1 MSKSIL
7 HSKAFSRGYIKY
19 VNVVYRNKLV
29 SSDKHSFK
37 TDITDDQELKE
48 IEKIEKILNSDE
60 KVLLVARQSRLMP
73 GGSAVTPDNVIAT
86 DRRVIIRDP
95 YMLGL
100 KAELID
106 IPYDVI
112 TSVKL
117 QKGVFTS
124 TILFKAPTLVNKSKL
139 GLLDENI
146 GGEDDQEGVIE
157 ALPKDKAEELLE
169 IIRRRMKSTNSAES
183 TSNVDS
189 LSPADELKKLSKLRQ
204 DGILSESE
212 FQKMK
217 QHLLEKM

>member
-1 MSKSIL
+1 
-7 HSKAFSRGYIKY
+7 
-19 VNVVYRNKLV
+19 LV
-29 SSDKHSFK
+29 SSDKHSFN
-37 TDITDDQELKE
+37 TDITDEEELDE
-48 IEKIEKILNSDE
+48 IKKIEKILNSEE

-124 TILFKAPTLVNKSKL
+124 TILFKAPTLLNKSKL

-169 IIRRRMKSTNSAES
+169 IIRRRMKSTANGGS

-189 LSPADELKKLSKLRQ
+189 MSAADELKKLSKLKQ

-212 FQKMK
+212 FEKMK

>member
-1 MSKSIL
+1 M
-7 HSKAFSRGYIKY
+7 
-19 VNVVYRNKLV
+19 V
-29 SSDKHSFK
+29 SSDKHSFN
-37 TDITDDQELKE
+37 TDITDEEELNE
-48 IEKIEKILNSDE
+48 IKKIEKILNSDE

-124 TILFKAPTLVNKSKL
+124 TILFKAPTLLNKSKL

-169 IIRRRMKSTNSAES
+169 IIRRRMKSTGNGES

-189 LSPADELKKLSKLRQ
+189 MSVADELKKLSKLKQ